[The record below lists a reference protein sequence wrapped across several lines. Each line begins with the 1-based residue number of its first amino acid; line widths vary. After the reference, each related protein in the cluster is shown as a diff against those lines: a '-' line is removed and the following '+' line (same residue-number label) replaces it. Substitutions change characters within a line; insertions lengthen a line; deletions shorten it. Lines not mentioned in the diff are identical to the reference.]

1 VIEDASRV
9 PDGTTVTTDVC
20 VIGGGAAGIAMALAL
35 TRTGRDV
42 VVLESG
48 GEDPQPEPATQA
60 LAEGES
66 VGLPYFALEESRL
79 RCLGGSTNHWG
90 GLCRPF
96 DEHDFA
102 AKPGIPLSGWP
113 IGLPDVAP
121 YYDRAAEIVGI
132 TDDTWGTE
140 AWAARDAFAPLP
152 LGGEDGVFV
161 TRVVQVIS
169 SGERSMGA
177 RYRDTLASSRAV
189 TLYLHANAESI
200 ELDEAGTTVTGV
212 AVALLSGGRFTVAAR
227 QVVLAAGGLENP
239 RLLLASTSRFPQ
251 GVGNQHDVVG
261 RYFLEHPRFVAGAL
275 VTTSDHPPIRFY
287 ETHNVGDDRI
297 AAYLAP
303 ADAVQAREGLCD
315 VQIRLAAA
323 YGKEFAASLDSAAAQ
338 ELRDL
343 VGDVKHADVGA
354 LGPHV
359 AAVATDLLTFRRY
372 LVGGGP
378 VPVPHPDVVA
388 EWLRSSVVEREALLP
403 GLLGDV
409 ATVSFH
415 EATGRG
421 PVTHVDVVTRIDPVP
436 NRDSRVTLSD
446 ERDALGMQR
455 IRLDWRLSDQDRH
468 SVARTM
474 ELLAAQVGQAGLGRI
489 RITFDEEQQE
499 WPADLAGGWHH
510 MGTTRM
516 SDDPRL
522 GVVDRQCRVHG
533 TTNLFV
539 AGSSVFPTSGSG
551 TPTMLI
557 VALALRL
564 ADHMRSTV

>member
-1 VIEDASRV
+1 VIEDAARV
-9 PDGTTVTTDVC
+9 PDGTTLTTDVC
-20 VIGGGAAGIAMALAL
+20 VIGAGAAGIALALAL
-35 TRTGRDV
+35 ERTGRQV
-42 VVLESG
+42 VLLESG
-48 GEDPQPEPATQA
+48 GGASEPEPATQA

-66 VGLPYFALEESRL
+66 VGLPYFPLEESRL

-102 AKPGIPLSGWP
+102 AKPWVPNSGWP
-113 IGLPDVAP
+113 VGTRELSP
-121 YYDRAAEIVGI
+121 YYDRAAEVVGI
-132 TDDTWGTE
+132 TDETWGTP

-161 TRVVQVIS
+161 TRVVQVLT

-177 RYRDTLASSRAV
+177 RYRATLAASRRIR
-189 TLYLHANAESI
+189 LLLHANASSI

-212 AVALLSGGRFTVAAR
+212 QVALLSGARFTVAAR

-239 RLLLASTSRFPQ
+239 RLLLASTSRFPA

-275 VTTSDHPPIRFY
+275 VSTSDHPPIRFY

-303 ADAVQAREGLCD
+303 ADDVQAREGLCD
-315 VQIRLAAA
+315 VQIRLAAD
-323 YGKEFAASLDSAAAQ
+323 YGQEFAASLDSDAAA

-343 VGDVKHADVGA
+343 VGDVQHADVGA

-359 AAVATDLLTFRRY
+359 TAVARDLLTFRKY

-378 VPVPHPDVVA
+378 LPVPQPDVVT
-388 EWLRSSVVEREALLP
+388 EWLRSSVPEREALLP
-403 GLLGDV
+403 GLFGDV
-409 ATVSFH
+409 AAVSFH

-421 PVTHVDVVTRIDPVP
+421 PVTQVDVVTRIDPVP
-436 NRDSRVTLSD
+436 NPDSRVTLAD
-446 ERDALGMQR
+446 ERDAVGMR
-455 IRLDWRLSDQDRH
+455 KIRLDWRLSDLDRY

-474 ELLAAQVGQAGLGRI
+474 QLLAAQLGQAGLGRV
-489 RITFDEEQQE
+489 RITFDADAPQ

-516 SDDPRL
+516 SDDPRR
-522 GVVDRQCRVHG
+522 GVVDRDCRVHG
-533 TTNLFV
+533 TTNLYV

-564 ADHMRSTV
+564 ADHLQSAA